1 MELEG
6 GAKMGHAAYL
16 VMVVVGP
23 AILVVVL
30 AGVLS
35 RPNGDRAAR
44 RRTARATREL
54 YREEE
59 RRRRDGTDKC

>member
-1 MELEG
+1 LSELG
-6 GAKMGHAAYL
+6 SAAYL
-16 VMVVVGP
+16 IMTIVGP
-23 AILVVVL
+23 AILLVVL
-30 AGVLS
+30 AGILS
-35 RPNGDRAAR
+35 RPNGNRAAR

>member
-1 MELEG
+1 MD
-6 GAKMGHAAYL
+6 HAAYL
-16 VMVVVGP
+16 IMTVVGP
-23 AILVVVL
+23 AILIVVI
-30 AGVLS
+30 AGVLT

>member
-1 MELEG
+1 MD
-6 GAKMGHAAYL
+6 HAAYL
-16 VMVVVGP
+16 IMTVIGP
-23 AILVVVL
+23 AVLIVVI
-30 AGVLS
+30 AGVLT

-59 RRRRDGTDKC
+59 RRRRDGTDKS

>member
-1 MELEG
+1 MD
-6 GAKMGHAAYL
+6 HAAYL
-16 VMVVVGP
+16 IMTVVGP
-23 AILVVVL
+23 AILIIVI

-59 RRRRDGTDKC
+59 RRRRDGTDKS

>member
-1 MELEG
+1 MD
-6 GAKMGHAAYL
+6 HAAYL
-16 VMVVVGP
+16 IMTVIGP
-23 AILVVVL
+23 AVLIVVI
-30 AGVLS
+30 AGVLT

-59 RRRRDGTDKC
+59 RRRREGTDKS